1 MTKKKEISYS
11 EALLEMESILN
22 KIENEELDVDELSST
37 LKRISYLMKICRQKL
52 HKTESEVEKIL
63 NDMDVGD

>member
-11 EALLEMESILN
+11 EALSEMESILN

-37 LKRISYLMKICRQKL
+37 LKRVSYLMKICRQKL

-63 NDMDVGD
+63 NDMDIGD

>member
-11 EALLEMESILN
+11 EALSEMESILN

-37 LKRISYLMKICRQKL
+37 LKRVSYLMKICRQKL